1 MSLSNKILNNLREQ
15 ELYEMSNISTRESG
29 LKTKLHII
37 QNGKSRGLQHWIR
50 VKVEL
55 SDKTLF
61 PIKVN
66 NKEVLPINTKGEF
79 DRLDNTDKTIVN
91 KAIEYVKKNKE
102 LIIAYWKGQFEEE
115 DLHDILNGRIT
126 LQQAIDKNK

>member
-1 MSLSNKILNNLREQ
+1 MS
-15 ELYEMSNISTRESG
+15 LYEMSNISTRESG

-37 QNGKSRGLQHWIR
+37 QNGESRGLQHWIR

-66 NKEVLPINTKGEF
+66 TKEVLPINTKGEF